1 MKKILILMLLLVSAG
16 SLTALAEEK
25 VSQPSEQQQQAQQQ
39 TQKGKITVTVN
50 NLRSSNGDL
59 VVALFNSKQGFP
71 GKLNSAIRKTVVS
84 AEGTLH
90 EVVFN
95 DVPYGT
101 WAVTVQHDENRNGK
115 LDSNFLGMPKE
126 GVGTSNNPRSKFGP
140 PSFDSASFTV
150 DKGETELAINLR
162 YL

>member
-1 MKKILILMLLLVSAG
+1 MKKVIMLLFLALFTITG
-16 SLTALAEEK
+16 SVLAEELS
-25 VSQPSEQQQQAQQQ
+25 VPPVEQQAQVPPKVQ
-39 TQKGKITVTVN
+39 TGRITVKVF
-50 NLRSSNGDL
+50 NLRSANGDL
-59 VVALFNSKQGFP
+59 VVALFNSKKGFP
-71 GKLNSAIRKTVVS
+71 GKLEAAVRKTVVS
-84 AEGTLH
+84 AEGAQH

-126 GVGTSNNPRSKFGP
+126 GVGTSNNPRSRFGP
-140 PSFDSASFTV
+140 PSFDSASFPV
-150 DKGETELAINLR
+150 DKGDTELVINLR